1 MSVVVG
7 FSKDNSPFLNE
18 VRRVIR
24 VKRLSL
30 STERS
35 YLHYIIDYIYFHNKR
50 HPEALGEA
58 EVQAYLSHLAL
69 EKQVAAS
76 TQNVALSA
84 LLFLYTQVL
93 DRELGTIDAVRAKRP
108 KRLPTVFSRDEVT
121 RILTALEREPHPYGL
136 ILSLLYGSRMRLME
150 ELRLRVKDVNFNYG
164 CRYGC
169 RRVRLPR
176 NFVTHITSIATATCT
191 MMMTPSDNTLNQKPR
206 RCGSGP
212 HSQSYR
218 N

>member
-1 MSVVVG
+1 VG
-7 FSKDNSPFLNE
+7 FSRDNSPFLNE

-35 YLHYIIDYIYFHNKR
+35 YLHYIIDYICFHRKR

-93 DRELGTIDAVRAKRP
+93 GRELGTIDAVRAKRP
-108 KRLPTVFSRDEVT
+108 KRLPTVFSHDEVE
-121 RILTALEREPHPYGL
+121 RILDSCLAAIQP
-136 ILSLLYGSRMRLME
+136 
-150 ELRLRVKDVNFNYG
+150 RV
-164 CRYGC
+164 
-169 RRVRLPR
+169 
-176 NFVTHITSIATATCT
+176 
-191 MMMTPSDNTLNQKPR
+191 
-206 RCGSGP
+206 
-212 HSQSYR
+212 
-218 N
+218 